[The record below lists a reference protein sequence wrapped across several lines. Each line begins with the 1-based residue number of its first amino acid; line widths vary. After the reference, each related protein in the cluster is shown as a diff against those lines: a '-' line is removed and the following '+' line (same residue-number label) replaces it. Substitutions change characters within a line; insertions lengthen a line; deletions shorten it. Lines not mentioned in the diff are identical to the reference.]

1 MSSDTLKL
9 MLQSIAYELWLL
21 EDKERRDLEEQ
32 RIDWGKEMMTVM
44 MTMLIVIVM
53 IELTKVR

>member
-32 RIDWGKEMMTVM
+32 RTDWGKERMTVM
-44 MTMLIVIVM
+44 MTMLVVMVM